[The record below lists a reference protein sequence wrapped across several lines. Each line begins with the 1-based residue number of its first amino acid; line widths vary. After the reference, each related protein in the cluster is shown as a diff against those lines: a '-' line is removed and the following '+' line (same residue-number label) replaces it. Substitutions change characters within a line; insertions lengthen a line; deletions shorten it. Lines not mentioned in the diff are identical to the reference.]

1 MAPSTMTPLPLFLLD
16 AQSSST
22 KNLVPENHG
31 IFVANMA
38 SVPVFLSNTTV
49 AKKPLTPKPKP
60 SSSQTRLKSAIT
72 PSLNPLSLL
81 LTASYMA
88 STISPVLLRMHHPSP
103 VMLNSRPS
111 HPFATSS
118 TSGGVI
124 HHQRLHRLAAY
135 LHLPL
140 HLPLQFHRHYILSLF
155 LPLLFFCSLHDHL
168 HMCHLQGCSLA
179 HLHPSHHQGWQFSS
193 LLTILVHLPLRH
205 HQGWCTN
212 PSHIVHALVDFLP
225 TL

>member
-60 SSSQTRLKSAIT
+60 SSSQTRLKSVIT

-88 STISPVLLRMHHPSP
+88 STISPVLLRMHRPSP

-111 HPFATSS
+111 HPFVTSS

-124 HHQRLHRLAAY
+124 HHLQLPTYLPRY
-135 LHLPL
+135 LHLATYLPRYL
-140 HLPLQFHRHYILSLF
+140 HLATYLPRYLHLSPY
-155 LPLLFFCSLHDHL
+155 LP
-168 HMCHLQGCSLA
+168 
-179 HLHPSHHQGWQFSS
+179 
-193 LLTILVHLPLRH
+193 RYRR
-205 HQGWCTN
+205 
-212 PSHIVHALVDFLP
+212 
-225 TL
+225 